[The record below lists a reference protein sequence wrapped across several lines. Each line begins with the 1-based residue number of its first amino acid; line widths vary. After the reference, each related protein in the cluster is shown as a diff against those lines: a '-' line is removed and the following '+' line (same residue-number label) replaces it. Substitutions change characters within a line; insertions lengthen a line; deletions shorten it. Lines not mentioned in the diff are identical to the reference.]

1 MSKSCF
7 GSVPL
12 ILLLALDGASGWVVT
27 SPRAIYS
34 NSAGSTTPGY
44 YNSGGTSWRNPNS
57 FSLDTQAVRWGASP
71 FTHNYSTGTSCT
83 GTVTEPSSYTP
94 LTSGLNGG
102 ITFAFHKDFCKNL
115 LHLFPEENPTG
126 EGKETT
132 FLTCEELRDVVARA
146 FNTWAINHRSISF
159 KDVTDKCVDVIT
171 TSGCASAE
179 IFIVSGASNNGA
191 ITTTGEQAAL
201 ASTSFR
207 ESRVWTTAGQR
218 ISSGFEITGAIMYVR
233 APASTKEFCWYLDST
248 FCQNF
253 HRWNDGG
260 TDVILIARI
269 IAGVAFILAVMA
281 ILWCLVMTA
290 SAGFCLPKV
299 DLGVVGQEGE
309 DELSVKSPGRLPP
322 SAPPSPPPSPPEP
335 ADSRMSKFNASKS
348 FNDVLSGLGTAEG
361 VNKYGDEEGLTCGS
375 KRLTNMIEYVAVM
388 PTGTLL
394 IAMFIVICAPMFYY
408 RIFIPCWDCHGFE
421 AAIAHEVG
429 HVLGFHHPDQEWRHN
444 LKARYP
450 MNQTSCTTPL
460 NHVLL
465 SNTATAA
472 TAPEQP
478 PTDSIMF
485 SQSLF
490 RYRTCL
496 SADDLEGLNF
506 LYPTCTGAFEPLN
519 TAEGPQPLC
528 IKGRN
533 SSGWLRFLFI
543 VAVPFLIS
551 STFVVLVQ
559 MCVRREQRT
568 RRKSLEATAMRLRA
582 QRSALVDELKKRAVA
597 AATKAPD
604 GTTPRGGGMKSMM
617 KLMGT
622 SKNLTSTA
630 EQAAVYVVRS
640 GGDEKLG
647 FVQAYDPRTSLYT
660 IKLDGSG
667 IIMQALGAKMRPAGP
682 QVGHTVLV
690 SRSNGDEKKAVI
702 DAFDPA
708 TNKYTVTFA
717 DSGLSGVIAADKVR
731 SMRVSMAKRQAS
743 RANVLDAELAAQ
755 REQARAMEA
764 AQKAK
769 QQLAAARA
777 NMDQAERT
785 RLKAVELAAILA
797 VAEEEE
803 RKIDREA
810 TKDRRGKV
818 SFGAGNMGVSGY
830 RSANKEPTPASAT
843 PKVRPRTERKANP
856 KDELEAAMRG
866 LDVNA

>member
-1 MSKSCF
+1 MR
-7 GSVPL
+7 SVTAFAPL
-12 ILLLALDGASGWVVT
+12 FLLTALDGASGWVVT
-27 SPRAIYS
+27 APRAQFS
-34 NSAGSTTPGY
+34 NAAASTTPGY
-44 YNSGGTSWRNPNS
+44 YNSGGTLWRNPNS
-57 FSLDTQAVRWGASP
+57 FSLDTLAVRWGATP
-71 FTHNYSTGTSCT
+71 FTHTYGAGTSCT

-102 ITFAFHKDFCKNL
+102 ITFAFHKEFCTNL

-159 KDVTDKCVDVIT
+159 KDVTDKCVDVTT
-171 TSGCASAE
+171 TSGCEHAE

-191 ITTTGEQAAL
+191 TSTTGDQAAL
-201 ASTSFR
+201 AITSFR
-207 ESRVWTTAGQR
+207 PGRVWTTAGQK
-218 ISSGFEITGAIMYVR
+218 IDNSFEITGAIMYVR
-233 APASTKEFCWYLDST
+233 APESTKEFCWYLDST
-248 FCQNF
+248 FCLYF
-253 HRWNDGG
+253 HLWNDRG

-269 IAGVAFILAVMA
+269 IAGVVFILAVMA

-290 SAGFCLPKV
+290 SAAFCLPKV

-309 DELSVKSPGRLPP
+309 DELSVKSPGRMPP

-335 ADSRMSKFNASKS
+335 AKSRMSKFNASKS

-375 KRLTNMIEYVAVM
+375 KRLTNVIEYVAVM
-388 PTGTLL
+388 PTITLL
-394 IAMFIVICAPMFYY
+394 IAIFWIICAPMFYY

-444 LKARYP
+444 LKAKYP

-472 TAPEQP
+472 TAPEHL
-478 PTDSIMF
+478 PTESIMF

-506 LYPTCTGAFEPLN
+506 LYPTCSGAFEPLD
-519 TAEGPQPLC
+519 TADGPQPLC

-533 SSGWLRFLFI
+533 SSGWLRLIFI
-543 VAVPFLIS
+543 VTVPFLIS

-582 QRSALVDELKKRAVA
+582 QRSLLVDQLKKRTMA
-597 AATKAPD
+597 AATRAPD
-604 GTTPRGGGMKSMM
+604 GTTPRGGRMQSMM

-630 EQAAVYVVRS
+630 EQAAVYVLRA
-640 GGDEKLG
+640 GGDEKMG
-647 FVQAYDPRTSLYT
+647 FVQAYDPKTSVYT

-667 IIMQALGAKMRPAGP
+667 IIMQAPGAKLRPAGP
-682 QVGHTVLV
+682 QLGQTVLV

-717 DSGLSGVIAADKVR
+717 GSGLSVVIAADKVR

-755 REQARAMEA
+755 REQAKAMEA

-769 QQLAAARA
+769 QQLVAA
-777 NMDQAERT
+777 
-785 RLKAVELAAILA
+785 LKAAELAAILA
-797 VAEEEE
+797 VAEEED
-803 RKIDREA
+803 RKIEREA
-810 TKDRRGKV
+810 TKDRRAKV

-830 RSANKEPTPASAT
+830 RSANKEPTPACAK
-843 PKVRPRTERKANP
+843 PKVRPKTERKANP
-856 KDELEAAMRG
+856 RDELEAAMTD
-866 LDVNA
+866 LAVNA

>member
-1 MSKSCF
+1 M
-7 GSVPL
+7 
-12 ILLLALDGASGWVVT
+12 
-27 SPRAIYS
+27 
-34 NSAGSTTPGY
+34 
-44 YNSGGTSWRNPNS
+44 
-57 FSLDTQAVRWGASP
+57 
-71 FTHNYSTGTSCT
+71 
-83 GTVTEPSSYTP
+83 
-94 LTSGLNGG
+94 
-102 ITFAFHKDFCKNL
+102 
-115 LHLFPEENPTG
+115 
-126 EGKETT
+126 
-132 FLTCEELRDVVARA
+132 
-146 FNTWAINHRSISF
+146 
-159 KDVTDKCVDVIT
+159 
-171 TSGCASAE
+171 
-179 IFIVSGASNNGA
+179 
-191 ITTTGEQAAL
+191 
-201 ASTSFR
+201 
-207 ESRVWTTAGQR
+207 
-218 ISSGFEITGAIMYVR
+218 
-233 APASTKEFCWYLDST
+233 
-248 FCQNF
+248 
-253 HRWNDGG
+253 
-260 TDVILIARI
+260 
-269 IAGVAFILAVMA
+269 
-281 ILWCLVMTA
+281 
-290 SAGFCLPKV
+290 
-299 DLGVVGQEGE
+299 
-309 DELSVKSPGRLPP
+309 
-322 SAPPSPPPSPPEP
+322 
-335 ADSRMSKFNASKS
+335 
-348 FNDVLSGLGTAEG
+348 
-361 VNKYGDEEGLTCGS
+361 
-375 KRLTNMIEYVAVM
+375 
-388 PTGTLL
+388 
-394 IAMFIVICAPMFYY
+394 
-408 RIFIPCWDCHGFE
+408 
-421 AAIAHEVG
+421 
-429 HVLGFHHPDQEWRHN
+429 LGFHHPDQEWRHN
-444 LKARYP
+444 LKAKYP

-472 TAPEQP
+472 TAPEHL
-478 PTDSIMF
+478 PTESIMF

-506 LYPTCTGAFEPLN
+506 LYPTCSGAFEPLN
-519 TAEGPQPLC
+519 TADGPEPLC

-582 QRSALVDELKKRAVA
+582 QRSALVDQLKKRAVA
-597 AATKAPD
+597 AATRAPD
-604 GTTPRGGGMKSMM
+604 GTTPRGGRMQSMM

-622 SKNLTSTA
+622 SKNLTNLTSTA
-630 EQAAVYVVRS
+630 GQAAVYVLRA
-640 GGDEKLG
+640 GGDEKMG
-647 FVQAYDPRTSLYT
+647 FVQAYDPRTSVYT

-667 IIMQALGAKMRPAGP
+667 IIMQAPGAKMRPAGP
-682 QVGHTVLV
+682 QLGQTVLV

-708 TNKYTVTFA
+708 TNKYTVTFVE
-717 DSGLSGVIAADKVR
+717 SGLSVVIAADKVR
-731 SMRVSMAKRQAS
+731 SMPRMAKRQAS

>member
-1 MSKSCF
+1 
-7 GSVPL
+7 
-12 ILLLALDGASGWVVT
+12 
-27 SPRAIYS
+27 
-34 NSAGSTTPGY
+34 
-44 YNSGGTSWRNPNS
+44 
-57 FSLDTQAVRWGASP
+57 
-71 FTHNYSTGTSCT
+71 
-83 GTVTEPSSYTP
+83 
-94 LTSGLNGG
+94 
-102 ITFAFHKDFCKNL
+102 
-115 LHLFPEENPTG
+115 
-126 EGKETT
+126 
-132 FLTCEELRDVVARA
+132 
-146 FNTWAINHRSISF
+146 
-159 KDVTDKCVDVIT
+159 
-171 TSGCASAE
+171 
-179 IFIVSGASNNGA
+179 
-191 ITTTGEQAAL
+191 
-201 ASTSFR
+201 
-207 ESRVWTTAGQR
+207 
-218 ISSGFEITGAIMYVR
+218 
-233 APASTKEFCWYLDST
+233 
-248 FCQNF
+248 
-253 HRWNDGG
+253 
-260 TDVILIARI
+260 
-269 IAGVAFILAVMA
+269 
-281 ILWCLVMTA
+281 
-290 SAGFCLPKV
+290 
-299 DLGVVGQEGE
+299 
-309 DELSVKSPGRLPP
+309 
-322 SAPPSPPPSPPEP
+322 
-335 ADSRMSKFNASKS
+335 
-348 FNDVLSGLGTAEG
+348 
-361 VNKYGDEEGLTCGS
+361 
-375 KRLTNMIEYVAVM
+375 
-388 PTGTLL
+388 
-394 IAMFIVICAPMFYY
+394 
-408 RIFIPCWDCHGFE
+408 
-421 AAIAHEVG
+421 
-429 HVLGFHHPDQEWRHN
+429 
-444 LKARYP
+444 
-450 MNQTSCTTPL
+450 
-460 NHVLL
+460 
-465 SNTATAA
+465 
-472 TAPEQP
+472 
-478 PTDSIMF
+478 
-485 SQSLF
+485 
-490 RYRTCL
+490 
-496 SADDLEGLNF
+496 
-506 LYPTCTGAFEPLN
+506 
-519 TAEGPQPLC
+519 
-528 IKGRN
+528 
-533 SSGWLRFLFI
+533 
-543 VAVPFLIS
+543 
-551 STFVVLVQ
+551 
-559 MCVRREQRT
+559 
-568 RRKSLEATAMRLRA
+568 
-582 QRSALVDELKKRAVA
+582 
-597 AATKAPD
+597 
-604 GTTPRGGGMKSMM
+604 MM

>member
-1 MSKSCF
+1 MTKSCY
-7 GSVPL
+7 GIPL

-191 ITTTGEQAAL
+191 TTTTGEQAAL

-233 APASTKEFCWYLDST
+233 APASTREFCWYLDST

-429 HVLGFHHPDQEWRHN
+429 HVLGFHHPDVEFRHN
-444 LKARYP
+444 LKANHRMNATTCSYP
-450 MNQTSCTTPL
+450 L
-460 NHVLL
+460 DHVRL
-465 SNTATAA
+465 AA
-472 TAPEQP
+472 TTVEAATE
-478 PTDSIMF
+478 SIMF
-485 SQSLF
+485 SRSLH
-490 RYRTCL
+490 RVRTCL
-496 SADDLEGLNF
+496 SVDDLEGLNF
-506 LYPTCTGAFEPLN
+506 LYA
-519 TAEGPQPLC
+519 TAAEDCDRLPS
-528 IKGRN
+528 
-533 SSGWLRFLFI
+533 SSGGLRPIAF
-543 VAVPFLIS
+543 
-551 STFVVLVQ
+551 
-559 MCVRREQRT
+559 
-568 RRKSLEATAMRLRA
+568 
-582 QRSALVDELKKRAVA
+582 
-597 AATKAPD
+597 
-604 GTTPRGGGMKSMM
+604 MM
-617 KLMGT
+617 
-622 SKNLTSTA
+622 
-630 EQAAVYVVRS
+630 
-640 GGDEKLG
+640 
-647 FVQAYDPRTSLYT
+647 TSLIRY
-660 IKLDGSG
+660 
-667 IIMQALGAKMRPAGP
+667 P
-682 QVGHTVLV
+682 
-690 SRSNGDEKKAVI
+690 
-702 DAFDPA
+702 
-708 TNKYTVTFA
+708 
-717 DSGLSGVIAADKVR
+717 
-731 SMRVSMAKRQAS
+731 
-743 RANVLDAELAAQ
+743 
-755 REQARAMEA
+755 
-764 AQKAK
+764 
-769 QQLAAARA
+769 
-777 NMDQAERT
+777 
-785 RLKAVELAAILA
+785 ILH
-797 VAEEEE
+797 E
-803 RKIDREA
+803 
-810 TKDRRGKV
+810 
-818 SFGAGNMGVSGY
+818 
-830 RSANKEPTPASAT
+830 
-843 PKVRPRTERKANP
+843 
-856 KDELEAAMRG
+856 
-866 LDVNA
+866 